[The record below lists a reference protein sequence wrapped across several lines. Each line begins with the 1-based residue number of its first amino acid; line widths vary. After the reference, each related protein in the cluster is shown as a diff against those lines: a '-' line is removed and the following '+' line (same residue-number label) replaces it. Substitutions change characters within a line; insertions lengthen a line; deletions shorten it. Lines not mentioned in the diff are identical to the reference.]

1 MVSQLV
7 LVQSFEG
14 SNPSV
19 PVFYIRSFLVEN
31 SRVLSC
37 QYRSSFGSS
46 NARRIRAKSEI
57 PAVVYGQGKDV
68 SHLRIKSSEFNK
80 KFAKFTDN
88 TVLILDDGKLERCVF
103 VKDVAENIAS
113 KLIYHIDFYEVDR
126 NVELEKYV
134 PIKLVGASIGVKEGG
149 ILTVLKEQV
158 KVGSLPLDL
167 PEFIELDLTPVNKG
181 DSVLLKDLVLPSNVR
196 LAENDENLEVVIIK

>member
-1 MVSQLV
+1 M
-7 LVQSFEG
+7 
-14 SNPSV
+14 
-19 PVFYIRSFLVEN
+19 EN
-31 SRVLSC
+31 SRILSC

-46 NARRIRAKSEI
+46 NARRIRAKCEI
-57 PAVVYGQGKDV
+57 PAVVYGQGNGV

-126 NVELEKYV
+126 DVELEKYV
-134 PIKLVGASIGVKEGG
+134 PIKFIGASIGVKEGG
-149 ILTVLKEQV
+149 ILTVLKERV
-158 KVGSLPLDL
+158 RVRSLPLDL
-167 PEFIELDLTPVNKG
+167 PEFIELDLTPINKG